1 MLRLITGI
9 LLISTLLVSCEPA
22 PDTSKGA
29 VLAKIY
35 GTYLYESDLAGV
47 VPSGTSTNDSMMLV
61 KNFIDKWLE
70 KKMLIRQA
78 ERNLT
83 PGQTDFSKKMED
95 YRNSL
100 IIYTYETELISQKLD
115 TIVDESEIERYYN
128 ENRTNFELKYNIVK
142 VVYVIL
148 PTDSKAVNQF
158 RKLLKNRTV
167 LNIDS
172 LNTLAQRHAIAYYLD
187 EENWIKF
194 DDLLLQIPLVAYNQ
208 EVFLNNNRFVEF
220 VDEPFVYLVLFRDFM
235 MRESISPLEFEHD
248 HIMNIILNKRKQ
260 DLIKQM
266 HADVYEQALRNKDFE
281 LY

>member
-9 LLISTLLVSCEPA
+9 LLIFTLLVSCEPA

-47 VPSGTSTNDSMMLV
+47 VPTGTSTNDSMMLV

-70 KKMLIRQA
+70 KRMLIRQA

-128 ENRTNFELKYNIVK
+128 ENKTNFELKYNIVK